1 MSSPSPSQPYLDL
14 CHCDVLRPAPPR
26 RECTITGPPRR
37 GQLHVAQATLTDS
50 MFPSVTTSAV
60 ESVRT

>member
-1 MSSPSPSQPYLDL
+1 MFF
-14 CHCDVLRPAPPR
+14 APLHR
-26 RECTITGPPRR
+26 GCTIAGPPRR

-50 MFPSVTTSAV
+50 MFPRVTTNAV